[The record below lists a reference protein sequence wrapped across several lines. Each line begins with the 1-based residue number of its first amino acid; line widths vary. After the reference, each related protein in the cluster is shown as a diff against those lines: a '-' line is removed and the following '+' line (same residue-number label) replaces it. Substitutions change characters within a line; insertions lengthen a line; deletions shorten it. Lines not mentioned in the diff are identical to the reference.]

1 MIVYFQF
8 YFAFYVTIF
17 NYIQLSYL
25 ERKKHW
31 LNNDT
36 KFTFEMFLSIYTI
49 CIYYIKGFATAMT
62 KWQNDEQ
69 QEDE

>member
-25 ERKKHW
+25 ERKKEA
-31 LNNDT
+31 L
-36 KFTFEMFLSIYTI
+36 
-49 CIYYIKGFATAMT
+49 A
-62 KWQNDEQ
+62 
-69 QEDE
+69 